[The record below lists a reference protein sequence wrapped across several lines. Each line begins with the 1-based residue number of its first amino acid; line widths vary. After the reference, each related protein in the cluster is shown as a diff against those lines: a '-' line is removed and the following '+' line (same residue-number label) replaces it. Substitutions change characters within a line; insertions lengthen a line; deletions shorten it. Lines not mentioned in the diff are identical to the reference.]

1 MKGGFA
7 PFTPETPVF
16 IGIPR
21 EQMKGEGFLRIP
33 FLKKPIM
40 IKVLSYG
47 TKVPFLKQLYRKG
60 K

>member
-1 MKGGFA
+1 M
-7 PFTPETPVF
+7 F